1 MLTNK
6 YKRIDEVGKSFINA
20 MPLLRQFNKGTGYIQ
35 SYKVLMYK
43 LIINYKREIVIRQWR
58 NLADK
63 LSKWFLETF

>member
-20 MPLLRQFNKGTGYIQ
+20 ILLLRQFNKGTGYIQ